1 MENLATGVGPVKR
14 ERTEIVPVN
23 NQGTSLPRK
32 KFFRAR
38 AHCNPLSDSTF
49 PVPLR
54 PDAYDWESHYPEFF
68 AKHREE
74 TNKNG
79 DVSTTQEPPL
89 VRFADV
95 GCGFGGLLVRLSPL
109 FPNDLAVGMEIRDKV
124 SQYVKERCVALR
136 KESPGSFEN
145 ISCIR
150 TNSMKY
156 LPNFFKKAQ
165 LTKLF
170 FLFPDPHF
178 KTANHRRR
186 IIQRSLLSEYAYTLA
201 VGGVMYTIT
210 DVEELGRWMAAKIG
224 AHPMFERLTE
234 EECAADPVVPLLFT
248 GTEEGQKVERNEGNT
263 FLNVFRR
270 IDGPK

>member
-1 MENLATGVGPVKR
+1 MSMRTAAAGLSRALAAPRPCSVSVEFPLPNGRADTSNPADHRPV
-14 ERTEIVPVN
+14 
-23 NQGTSLPRK
+23 SLTKCPMT
-32 KFFRAR
+32 
-38 AHCNPLSDSTF
+38 HS
-49 PVPLR
+49 PLR

-210 DVEELGRWMAAKIG
+210 DVEVRNIPTHHA
-224 AHPMFERLTE
+224 P
-234 EECAADPVVPLLFT
+234 PL
-248 GTEEGQKVERNEGNT
+248 
-263 FLNVFRR
+263 
-270 IDGPK
+270 

>member
-1 MENLATGVGPVKR
+1 MYPTFPD
-14 ERTEIVPVN
+14 
-23 NQGTSLPRK
+23 LPRPSP
-32 KFFRAR
+32 RAR
-38 AHCNPLSDSTF
+38 S
-49 PVPLR
+49 PLR

-68 AKHREE
+68 ERHR
-74 TNKNG
+74 KKASADARDAASG
-79 DVSTTQEPPL
+79 DAAAEPTGYSPPL

-109 FPNDLAVGMEIRDKV
+109 FPDDLAVGMEIRDKV

-136 KESPGSFEN
+136 REHPGCYEN

-156 LPNFFKKAQ
+156 LPNFFQKGQ

-186 IIQRSLLSEYAYTLA
+186 IIQRSLLSEYAYSLA
-201 VGGVMYTIT
+201 VGGIVYTIT
-210 DVEELGRWMAAKIG
+210 DVEELGRWMAEKIA

-234 EECAADPVVPLLFT
+234 EECKADPVVPLLFT

-270 IDGPK
+270 VEGPK